1 MKKII
6 FLIAILFLSFICQ
19 SNAQA
24 IVASL
29 IKKKITGTI
38 VMKDGTKLTGEFRTP
53 GVKSKT
59 IKYFGSGEEK
69 KEIPSA
75 SIKMLMI
82 PNKNNGY
89 SKLVYSSIGSYKLS
103 FKSKK
108 GVALKESK
116 NKFWLLEYEPGKKVN
131 LYILGNRYKQKND
144 GNIYAYADG
153 TRQQPGELY
162 YYAQMKGRDSYPII
176 LDTSGPGN
184 ALFKS
189 YGSLFFKGKDN
200 ALSEKIKNKEKGYKS
215 KNMLQVLREYNK

>member
-1 MKKII
+1 MKRII
-6 FLIAILFLSFICQ
+6 FLIGLFFLIFKLQTS
-19 SNAQA
+19 AQIIA
-24 IVASL
+24 PGL
-29 IKKKITGTI
+29 IKKKIEGTI
-38 VMKDGTKLTGEFRTP
+38 LLKNGNKLKGEFRTP

-59 IKYFGSGEEK
+59 IKYFGVGEEK
-69 KEIPSA
+69 KEIPSE
-75 SIKMLMI
+75 SIKMLKI

-89 SKLVYSSIGSYKLS
+89 SKLVYSSIGSYKFS

-116 NKFWLLEYEPGKKVN
+116 NKFWLLEYEPGTKVD
-131 LYILGNRYKQKND
+131 LYIMGNRYKQKND

-153 TRQQPGELY
+153 TRQHPGELY

-200 ALSEKIKNKEKGYKS
+200 TLSNRIKNKEKGYKS
-215 KNMLQVLREYNK
+215 KDLFQVIRNYNK